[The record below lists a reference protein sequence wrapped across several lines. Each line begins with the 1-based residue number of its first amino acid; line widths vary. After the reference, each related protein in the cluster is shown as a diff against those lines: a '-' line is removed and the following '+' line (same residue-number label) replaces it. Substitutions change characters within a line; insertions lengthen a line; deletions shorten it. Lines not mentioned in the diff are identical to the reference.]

1 MCREAPKAVI
11 ELENY
16 GLPFSRTED
25 GKIYQRAFGGQSLD
39 FGKGYCVRFLPWD
52 LDYAFVA
59 SFLLFS
65 HFFYVPICNLQVGRP
80 IGVHVQLIEQGML
93 CYTHFMVKQW
103 STILSFLLNILHWTF
118 SWIMKVYN
126 YFLFLIDVSFWVVVF
141 WHHGRPKMCGSTERR
156 VALFIFLTTVFAFC
170 SWWLW
175 PDDGLTQET
184 WYWCFLS
191 STAIGAK

>member
-1 MCREAPKAVI
+1 MIKILIFYSVYVQRGTKSCYRTWELRLTIFQNWRWKNLSTRFWWPKLRFWKRLLCSI
-11 ELENY
+11 FILEL
-16 GLPFSRTED
+16 
-25 GKIYQRAFGGQSLD
+25 K
-39 FGKGYCVRFLPWD
+39 
-52 LDYAFVA
+52 YAFVA

-141 WHHGRPKMCGSTERR
+141 WHHGRPKMCG
-156 VALFIFLTTVFAFC
+156 
-170 SWWLW
+170 
-175 PDDGLTQET
+175 
-184 WYWCFLS
+184 
-191 STAIGAK
+191 

>member
-1 MCREAPKAVI
+1 MVISILWPLCYISYSSRWSRFYSVYVQRGTKSCYRTWELRLTIFQNWRWKNLSTRFWWPKLRFWKRLLCSI
-11 ELENY
+11 FILEL
-16 GLPFSRTED
+16 
-25 GKIYQRAFGGQSLD
+25 K
-39 FGKGYCVRFLPWD
+39 
-52 LDYAFVA
+52 YAFVA

-126 YFLFLIDVSFWVVVF
+126 FFFSLLIAVAFWFVVF
-141 WHHGRPKMCGSTERR
+141 WHHGRPKMCG
-156 VALFIFLTTVFAFC
+156 
-170 SWWLW
+170 
-175 PDDGLTQET
+175 
-184 WYWCFLS
+184 
-191 STAIGAK
+191 